1 MVGADLMSF
10 VTTHQQ
16 TNFLGFLVLKELD
29 ITDTTFLPF
38 LQALVITEKLG
49 APVRDEREKEGAE
62 VRKES
67 ENRCVDVTITKE

>member
-1 MVGADLMSF
+1 MVGADLVSF
-10 VTTHQQ
+10 VATHQQ

-49 APVRDEREKEGAE
+49 APVKEGREKEEEKLGKKQRRG
-62 VRKES
+62 V
-67 ENRCVDVTITKE
+67 

>member
-1 MVGADLMSF
+1 
-10 VTTHQQ
+10 
-16 TNFLGFLVLKELD
+16 VLKELD